1 MPDRPT
7 ATTATHAVLYGG
19 YASPGVA
26 ATVGLI
32 SDGQRRVIH
41 TVRWVGYLP
50 REDQEGG
57 E

>member
-1 MPDRPT
+1 MPDRPI
-7 ATTATHAVLYGG
+7 ATTATHAVLHAG

-26 ATVGLI
+26 ATVGFI

-41 TVRWVGYLP
+41 TVRGVGYLP

-57 E
+57 Q